1 MRNHDI
7 DKLEEALRETYS
19 NIEAPPASHGWQT
32 NLMRRILQ
40 ISTGEETEENI
51 WPAFTRLAWRFSL
64 VSSVVAI
71 ILTVI
76 VLQTDLL
83 PAREISMMMLEDPAS
98 LLFSQPFVI

>member
-7 DKLEEALRETYS
+7 DKLEEALRETHR
-19 NIEAPPASHGWQT
+19 NIEVPSASHEWQT

-40 ISTGEETEENI
+40 ITTREETIENT

-64 VSSVVAI
+64 VSSVVVI

-76 VLQTDLL
+76 VLQSDLL
-83 PAREISMMMLEDPAS
+83 PAREIAMMMLEDPAS
-98 LLFSQPFVI
+98 LLFSQPFAI